1 MSEQTQPMS
10 ALGTPLGSPGQAWDI
25 AKGVVAGRES
35 LWSREQFQRL
45 ALLERVRLLAG
56 GELRFFR
63 KGVEVPVR
71 EALRDL

>member
-1 MSEQTQPMS
+1 MSDQAPPMG
-10 ALGTPLGSPGQAWDI
+10 ALGAPLGSPGQEWDV

-35 LWSREQFQRL
+35 HWSREQFQRL

-56 GELRFFR
+56 GDLRFFR
-63 KGVEVPVR
+63 KGVEIPAR